1 MKKRL
6 LLLLIAATPLLSF
19 AQESTALIVQEKN
32 TSWSG
37 YVTNRFW
44 DNWFISIGAGGEV
57 YFGQSDSQG
66 KFGKRIAP
74 AFDFSVGKWI
84 VPTIGLRAQV
94 SGFKLRGYT
103 YDPNNMYVSS
113 GPDNDG
119 LFKQSWKQFNV
130 HGDVLLNLSNWIGG
144 YRYDRFYEAIPYLGF
159 GIMHAC
165 TSADNNVFTANAG
178 LINKMRLSD
187 AFDLNVEIRGSVFE
201 KKFAGE
207 PGGKR
212 ANGILTVTAG
222 FSYKFKNRE
231 FKRNIPVAPVVMAED
246 IAWAATAKQLETTQ
260 AQLANQIAYNNQLNN
275 ELNRVKAEKQ
285 AVKVEKE
292 IIAAPRAIF
301 FNINKADITAK
312 DKVNLEYMAEQMKA
326 NPEKRYTIVGYA
338 DKATGTPEF
347 NLQLSQRR
355 AENVYNVLTKDFGVN
370 PNQLKV
376 EYKGGVSDLF
386 DGNPLNRV
394 AIIE

>member
-292 IIAAPRAIF
+292 VIAAPRAIF

>member
-6 LLLLIAATPLLSF
+6 LMLLIAATPLMSF

-57 YFGQSDSQG
+57 YFGQNDSQG

-74 AFDFSVGKWI
+74 AFDFSVGKWF
-84 VPTIGLRAQV
+84 VPTLGLRAQV

-103 YDPNNMYVSS
+103 YDPNNMYVSG
-113 GPDNDG
+113 GPDKDG

-231 FKRNIPVAPVVMAED
+231 FKRNIPVEPVVMAED

-260 AQLANQIAYNNQLNN
+260 AQLADQIAYNNQLNN

-292 IIAAPRAIF
+292 VIAAPRAIF
-301 FNINKADITAK
+301 FNINKSNITAK
-312 DKVNLEYMAEQMKA
+312 DKVNLEYLAEQMKA
-326 NPEKRYTIVGYA
+326 NPDKRYTIVGYA

-347 NLQLSQRR
+347 NLRLSQKR

-370 PNQLKV
+370 PSQLKV

-386 DGNPLNRV
+386 DGNSLNRV

>member
-37 YVTNRFW
+37 YITNRFW

-57 YFGQSDSQG
+57 YFGQNDSQG
-66 KFGKRIAP
+66 KFGKRITP

-103 YDPNNMYVSS
+103 YDPSNMYVSGS
-113 GPDNDG
+113 PDKDG

-130 HGDVLLNLSNWIGG
+130 HGDVLLNLSNWLGG

-187 AFDLNVEIRGSVFE
+187 AFDLNIEIRGSVFE

-260 AQLANQIAYNNQLNN
+260 AQLADQIAYNNQLNN

-301 FNINKADITAK
+301 FNINQANITAK
-312 DKVNLEYMAEQMKA
+312 DKVNLEYLAEQMKA
-326 NPEKRYTIVGYA
+326 NPDKRYTIVGYA
-338 DKATGTPEF
+338 DKATGTPQF
-347 NLQLSQRR
+347 NLQLSQKR

-370 PNQLKV
+370 PSQLKV

-386 DGNPLNRV
+386 DGNSLNRV

>member
-57 YFGQSDSQG
+57 YFGQNDSQG

-103 YDPNNMYVSS
+103 YDPNNMSVSS

-130 HGDVLLNLSNWIGG
+130 HGDVLLNLSNWLGG

-260 AQLANQIAYNNQLNN
+260 AQLADQIAYNNELNN

-292 IIAAPRAIF
+292 VIAAPRAIF

-326 NPEKRYTIVGYA
+326 NPDKRYTIVGYA

-347 NLQLSQRR
+347 NLQLSQKR
-355 AENVYNVLTKDFGVN
+355 AENVYNVLTKEFGVN
-370 PNQLKV
+370 PSQLKV

-386 DGNPLNRV
+386 DGNSLNRV

>member
-57 YFGQSDSQG
+57 YFGQNDSQG

-130 HGDVLLNLSNWIGG
+130 HGDVLLNLSNWLGG

-246 IAWAATAKQLETTQ
+246 IA
-260 AQLANQIAYNNQLNN
+260 YNNQLNN

-292 IIAAPRAIF
+292 VIAAPRAIF

-326 NPEKRYTIVGYA
+326 NPDKRYTIVGYA

-347 NLQLSQRR
+347 NLQLSQKR
-355 AENVYNVLTKDFGVN
+355 AENVYNVLTKEFGVN
-370 PNQLKV
+370 PSQLKV

-386 DGNPLNRV
+386 DGNSLNRV

>member
-1 MKKRL
+1 M
-6 LLLLIAATPLLSF
+6 LLIAATPLMSF

-57 YFGQSDSQG
+57 YFGQNDSQG

-74 AFDFSVGKWI
+74 AFDFSVGKWF
-84 VPTIGLRAQV
+84 VPTLGLRAQV

-103 YDPNNMYVSS
+103 YDPNNMYVSG
-113 GPDNDG
+113 GPDKDG

-231 FKRNIPVAPVVMAED
+231 FKRNIPVEPVVMAED

-260 AQLANQIAYNNQLNN
+260 AHTHVHTYI
-275 ELNRVKAEKQ
+275 
-285 AVKVEKE
+285 
-292 IIAAPRAIF
+292 
-301 FNINKADITAK
+301 
-312 DKVNLEYMAEQMKA
+312 
-326 NPEKRYTIVGYA
+326 
-338 DKATGTPEF
+338 
-347 NLQLSQRR
+347 
-355 AENVYNVLTKDFGVN
+355 
-370 PNQLKV
+370 
-376 EYKGGVSDLF
+376 
-386 DGNPLNRV
+386 
-394 AIIE
+394 

>member
-1 MKKRL
+1 MKKTLVML
-6 LLLLIAATPLLSF
+6 LFAAAPLLSF
-19 AQESTALIVQEKN
+19 AQESTEIIVQEKN

-44 DNWFISIGAGGEV
+44 DNWFISVGAGAQV
-57 YFGQSDSQG
+57 YFGQSDSEG

-74 AFDFSVGKWI
+74 AFDFSVGKWF
-84 VPTIGLRAQV
+84 VPTLGLRAQV
-94 SGFKLRGYT
+94 SGFRLKGFT
-103 YDPNNMYVSS
+103 YDPNNMYVKGS
-113 GPDNDG
+113 PDKDG
-119 LFKQSWKQFNV
+119 LYKQSWQQFNV
-130 HGDVLLNLSNWIGG
+130 HGDILLNLSNWLGG
-144 YRYDRFYEAIPYLGF
+144 YRYDRFYEAVPYIGF

-165 TSADNNVFTANAG
+165 RAADNNVFTANAG

-231 FKRNIPVAPVVMAED
+231 FKRSVEPIVMAED
-246 IAWAATAKQLETTQ
+246 LAIIATNDQLQKTQ
-260 AQLANQIAYNNQLNN
+260 AQLAEQQAYNQVLAADLAR
-275 ELNRVKAEKQ
+275 ERAKKQ
-285 AVKVEKE
+285 EVKVERE
-292 IIAAPRAIF
+292 VVVAPRAIF
-301 FNINKADITAK
+301 FTINQANITAK
-312 DKVNLEYMAEQMKA
+312 DRVNLRYLADQMKQ
-326 NPEKRYTIVGYA
+326 NPNKQYTIVGYA
-338 DKATGTPEF
+338 DKATGTPEY
-347 NLQLSQRR
+347 NLQLSRRR

-370 PNQLKV
+370 PSQLKV

-386 DGNPLNRV
+386 DGNSLNRV

>member
-1 MKKRL
+1 M
-6 LLLLIAATPLLSF
+6 LLIAATPLMSF

-57 YFGQSDSQG
+57 YFGQNDSHG

-74 AFDFSVGKWI
+74 AFDFSVGKWF
-84 VPTIGLRAQV
+84 VPTLGLRAQV

-103 YDPNNMYVSS
+103 YDPNNMYVSG
-113 GPDNDG
+113 GPDKDG

-231 FKRNIPVAPVVMAED
+231 FKRNIPVEPVVMAED

-260 AQLANQIAYNNQLNN
+260 AQLADQIAYNNQLNN

-292 IIAAPRAIF
+292 VIAATRAIF
-301 FNINKADITAK
+301 FNINKSNITAK
-312 DKVNLEYMAEQMKA
+312 DKVNLEYLAEQMKA
-326 NPEKRYTIVGYA
+326 NPDKRYTIVGYA

-347 NLQLSQRR
+347 NLRLSQKR

-370 PNQLKV
+370 PSQLKV

-386 DGNPLNRV
+386 DGNSLNRV

>member
-1 MKKRL
+1 MKKKL

-44 DNWFISIGAGGEV
+44 DNWFISIGAGGEM
-57 YFGQSDSQG
+57 YFGQNDSQG

-94 SGFKLRGYT
+94 SGFKLKGYT
-103 YDPNNMYVSS
+103 YDRNNMYVNGS
-113 GPDNDG
+113 PDKDG
-119 LFKQSWKQFNV
+119 LFKQSWNQFNV

-165 TSADNNVFTANAG
+165 TSASNNVFTANAG

-187 AFDLNVEIRGSVFE
+187 AFDLNLEIRGSVFE

-246 IAWAATAKQLETTQ
+246 IAWAATAKQLETTR
-260 AQLANQIAYNNQLNN
+260 AQLADQIAYNNQLTN

-292 IIAAPRAIF
+292 IVAAPRAIF
-301 FNINKADITAK
+301 FNINQANITGK

-326 NPEKRYTIVGYA
+326 DPNKHYTIVGYA
-338 DKATGTPEF
+338 DKATGTPQF
-347 NLQLSQRR
+347 NLQLSKKR
-355 AENVYNVLTKDFGVN
+355 AENVYNVLTKEFGVN
-370 PNQLKV
+370 PAQLKV
-376 EYKGGVSDLF
+376 EYKGGVKDLF
-386 DGNPLNRV
+386 DGNSLNRV

>member
-6 LLLLIAATPLLSF
+6 LLLLIAATPLMSF
-19 AQESTALIVQEKN
+19 AQESTELVVQEKN

-57 YFGQSDSQG
+57 YFGQNDSQG

-113 GPDNDG
+113 GPNNDG

-187 AFDLNVEIRGSVFE
+187 AFDLNIEIRGSVFE

-260 AQLANQIAYNNQLNN
+260 AQLADQIAYNNQLNN

-301 FNINKADITAK
+301 FNINQANITAK
-312 DKVNLEYMAEQMKA
+312 DKVNLEYLAEQMKA
-326 NPEKRYTIVGYA
+326 NPDKRYTIVGYA
-338 DKATGTPEF
+338 DKATGTPQF
-347 NLQLSQRR
+347 NLQLSQKR
-355 AENVYNVLTKDFGVN
+355 AENVYNVLTKEFGVN

-386 DGNPLNRV
+386 DGNSLNRV

>member
-57 YFGQSDSQG
+57 YFGQNDSQG

-130 HGDVLLNLSNWIGG
+130 HGDVLLNLSNWLGG

-260 AQLANQIAYNNQLNN
+260 AQLADQIAYNNELNN

-292 IIAAPRAIF
+292 VIAAPRAIF

-326 NPEKRYTIVGYA
+326 NPDKRYTIVGYA

-347 NLQLSQRR
+347 NLQLSQKR
-355 AENVYNVLTKDFGVN
+355 AENVYNVLTKEFGVN
-370 PNQLKV
+370 PSQLKV

-386 DGNPLNRV
+386 DGNSLNRV

>member
-1 MKKRL
+1 MKKKL
-6 LLLLIAATPLLSF
+6 LMLLIAATPLMSF
-19 AQESTALIVQEKN
+19 AQESTEIIVQEKN
-32 TSWSG
+32 TPWSG

-44 DNWFISIGAGGEV
+44 DNWFISVGAGGQV
-57 YFGQSDSQG
+57 YFGQNDSQG

-74 AFDFSVGKWI
+74 AFDFSVGKWF
-84 VPTIGLRAQV
+84 VPTIGIRAQV
-94 SGFKLRGYT
+94 NGFKLKGFT
-103 YDPNNMYVSS
+103 YDPNNMYAT
-113 GPDNDG
+113 GKPDKDG
-119 LFKQSWKQFNV
+119 LYKQSWKQFNV

-144 YRYDRFYEAIPYLGF
+144 YRFDRFYEAIPYLGF

-187 AFDLNVEIRGSVFE
+187 AFDLNVEVRGAVFE

-222 FSYKFKNRE
+222 FSYKFKNRL
-231 FKRNIPVAPVVMAED
+231 FKRNIPAAPIVMAED

-260 AQLANQIAYNNQLNN
+260 AQLADQIAYNDQLTG
-275 ELNRVKAEKQ
+275 ELNRMKAEKQ

-292 IIAAPRAIF
+292 VIVAPRAF
-301 FNINKADITAK
+301 FFTINKADITAK
-312 DKVNLEYMAEQMKA
+312 DKVNLKYLADQMKQ
-326 NPEKRYTIVGYA
+326 NPNKKYTIVGYA
-338 DKATGTPEF
+338 DKATGTPQF
-347 NLQLSQRR
+347 NLRLSQKR

-370 PNQLKV
+370 PSQLKV

-386 DGNPLNRV
+386 DGNSLNRV

>member
-1 MKKRL
+1 M
-6 LLLLIAATPLLSF
+6 LLIAATPLMSF

-57 YFGQSDSQG
+57 YFGQNDSQG

-113 GPDNDG
+113 GPDKDG

-187 AFDLNVEIRGSVFE
+187 AFDLNIEVRGSVFE

-260 AQLANQIAYNNQLNN
+260 EQLADQIAYNNQLNS
-275 ELNRVKAEKQ
+275 ELNRIKAEKQ
-285 AVKVEKE
+285 AVKIEKE
-292 IIAAPRAIF
+292 VVAAPRAIF
-301 FNINKADITAK
+301 FNINQANITAK
-312 DKVNLEYMAEQMKA
+312 DKVNLKYLAEQMKE
-326 NPEKRYTIVGYA
+326 NPDKHYTIVGYA
-338 DKATGTPEF
+338 DKATGTPAF
-347 NLQLSQRR
+347 NLQLSQKR
-355 AENVYNVLTKDFGVN
+355 AENVYKVLTKDFGVN

-386 DGNPLNRV
+386 DGNSLNRV

>member
-1 MKKRL
+1 M
-6 LLLLIAATPLLSF
+6 LLIAATPLMSF

-57 YFGQSDSQG
+57 YFGQNDSQG

-74 AFDFSVGKWI
+74 AFDFSVGKWF
-84 VPTIGLRAQV
+84 VPTLGLRAQV

-103 YDPNNMYVSS
+103 YDPNNMYVSG
-113 GPDNDG
+113 GPDKDG

-130 HGDVLLNLSNWIGG
+130 HGDVLLNLSNLIGG

-231 FKRNIPVAPVVMAED
+231 FKRNIPVEPVVMAED

-260 AQLANQIAYNNQLNN
+260 AQLADQIAYNNQLNN

-292 IIAAPRAIF
+292 VIAAPRAIF
-301 FNINKADITAK
+301 FNINKSNITAK
-312 DKVNLEYMAEQMKA
+312 DKVNLEYLAEQMKA
-326 NPEKRYTIVGYA
+326 NPDKRYTIVGYA

-347 NLQLSQRR
+347 NLRLSQKR

-370 PNQLKV
+370 PSQLKV

-386 DGNPLNRV
+386 DGNSLNRV

>member
-1 MKKRL
+1 M
-6 LLLLIAATPLLSF
+6 LLIAATPLMSF

-57 YFGQSDSQG
+57 YFGQNDSQG

-74 AFDFSVGKWI
+74 AFDFSVGKWF
-84 VPTIGLRAQV
+84 VPTLGLRAQV

-103 YDPNNMYVSS
+103 YDPNNMYVSG
-113 GPDNDG
+113 GPDKDG

-231 FKRNIPVAPVVMAED
+231 FKRNIPVEPVVMAED
-246 IAWAATAKQLETTQ
+246 IALAATAKQLETTQ
-260 AQLANQIAYNNQLNN
+260 AQLADQIAYNNQLNN

-292 IIAAPRAIF
+292 VIAAPRAIF
-301 FNINKADITAK
+301 FNINKSNITAK
-312 DKVNLEYMAEQMKA
+312 DKVNLEYLAEQMKA
-326 NPEKRYTIVGYA
+326 NPDKRYTIVGYA

-347 NLQLSQRR
+347 NLRLSQKR

-370 PNQLKV
+370 PSQLKV

-386 DGNPLNRV
+386 DGNSLNRV

>member
-57 YFGQSDSQG
+57 YFGQNDSQG
-66 KFGKRIAP
+66 KFGKRITP

-103 YDPNNMYVSS
+103 YDPSNMYVSGS
-113 GPDNDG
+113 PDKDG

-130 HGDVLLNLSNWIGG
+130 HGDVLLNLSNWLGG

-187 AFDLNVEIRGSVFE
+187 AFDLNIEIRGSVFE

-260 AQLANQIAYNNQLNN
+260 AQLADQIAYNNQLNN

-301 FNINKADITAK
+301 FNINQANITAK
-312 DKVNLEYMAEQMKA
+312 DKVNLEYLAEQMKA
-326 NPEKRYTIVGYA
+326 NPDKRYTIVGYA
-338 DKATGTPEF
+338 DKATGTPQF
-347 NLQLSQRR
+347 NLQLSQKR

-370 PNQLKV
+370 PSQLKV

-386 DGNPLNRV
+386 DGNSLNRV

>member
-57 YFGQSDSQG
+57 YFGQNDSQG

-113 GPDNDG
+113 CPDNDG

-130 HGDVLLNLSNWIGG
+130 HGDVLLNLSNWLGG

-260 AQLANQIAYNNQLNN
+260 AQLADQIAYNNQLNN

-292 IIAAPRAIF
+292 VIAAPRAIF

-326 NPEKRYTIVGYA
+326 NPDKRYTIVGYA

-347 NLQLSQRR
+347 NLQLSQKR
-355 AENVYNVLTKDFGVN
+355 AENVYNVLTKEFGVN
-370 PNQLKV
+370 PSQLKV

-386 DGNPLNRV
+386 DGNSLNRV

>member
-6 LLLLIAATPLLSF
+6 LMLLIAATPLMSF

-57 YFGQSDSQG
+57 YFGQNDSQG

-74 AFDFSVGKWI
+74 AFDFSVGKWF
-84 VPTIGLRAQV
+84 VPTLGLRAQV

-103 YDPNNMYVSS
+103 YDPNNMYVSG
-113 GPDNDG
+113 GPDKDG

-231 FKRNIPVAPVVMAED
+231 FKRNIPVEPVVMAED

-260 AQLANQIAYNNQLNN
+260 AQLADQIAYNNQLNN

-292 IIAAPRAIF
+292 VIAAPRAIF
-301 FNINKADITAK
+301 FNINKSNITAK
-312 DKVNLEYMAEQMKA
+312 DKVNLEYLAEQMKT
-326 NPEKRYTIVGYA
+326 NPDKRYTIVGYA

-347 NLQLSQRR
+347 NLRLSQKR

-370 PNQLKV
+370 PSQLKV

-386 DGNPLNRV
+386 DGNSLNRV

>member
-1 MKKRL
+1 M
-6 LLLLIAATPLLSF
+6 LLIAATPLMSF

-32 TSWSG
+32 TSCSG

-57 YFGQSDSQG
+57 YFGQNDSQG

-74 AFDFSVGKWI
+74 AFDFSVGKWF
-84 VPTIGLRAQV
+84 VPTLGLRAQV

-103 YDPNNMYVSS
+103 YDPNNMYVSG
-113 GPDNDG
+113 GPDKDG

-231 FKRNIPVAPVVMAED
+231 FKRNIPVEPVVMAED

-260 AQLANQIAYNNQLNN
+260 AQLADQIAYNNQLNN

-292 IIAAPRAIF
+292 VIAAPRAIF
-301 FNINKADITAK
+301 FNINKSNITAK
-312 DKVNLEYMAEQMKA
+312 DKVNLEYLAEQMKA
-326 NPEKRYTIVGYA
+326 NPDKRYTIVGYA

-347 NLQLSQRR
+347 NLRLSQKR

-370 PNQLKV
+370 PSQLKV

-386 DGNPLNRV
+386 DGNSLNRV

>member
-57 YFGQSDSQG
+57 YFGQNDSQG

-130 HGDVLLNLSNWIGG
+130 HGDVLLNLSNWLGG

-260 AQLANQIAYNNQLNN
+260 AQLADQIAYNNQLNN

-292 IIAAPRAIF
+292 VIAAPRAIF

-326 NPEKRYTIVGYA
+326 NPDKRYTIVGYA

-347 NLQLSQRR
+347 NLQLSQKR
-355 AENVYNVLTKDFGVN
+355 AENVYNVLTKEFGVN
-370 PNQLKV
+370 PSQLKV

-386 DGNPLNRV
+386 DGNSLNRV

>member
-6 LLLLIAATPLLSF
+6 LLLLIAATPLMSF
-19 AQESTALIVQEKN
+19 AQESTALVVQEKN

-57 YFGQSDSQG
+57 YFGQNDSQG

-113 GPDNDG
+113 GPNNDG

-187 AFDLNVEIRGSVFE
+187 AFDLNIEIRGSVFE

-260 AQLANQIAYNNQLNN
+260 AQLADQIAYNNQLNN

-301 FNINKADITAK
+301 FNINQANITAK
-312 DKVNLEYMAEQMKA
+312 DKVNLEYLAEQMKA
-326 NPEKRYTIVGYA
+326 NPDKRYTIVGYA
-338 DKATGTPEF
+338 DKATGTPQF
-347 NLQLSQRR
+347 NLQLSQKR
-355 AENVYNVLTKDFGVN
+355 AENVYNVLTKEFGVN

-386 DGNPLNRV
+386 DGNSLNRV

>member
-6 LLLLIAATPLLSF
+6 LLLLIAATPLLSL

-57 YFGQSDSQG
+57 YFGQNDSQG

-74 AFDFSVGKWI
+74 AFDLSVGKWI
-84 VPTIGLRAQV
+84 VPAIGLRAQV
-94 SGFKLRGYT
+94 NGFQLKGYT
-103 YDPNNMYVSS
+103 YDPYNMYAS
-113 GPDNDG
+113 GSPDKDG

-144 YRYDRFYEAIPYLGF
+144 YRYDRFYEAVPYLGF

-165 TSADNNVFTANAG
+165 TSASNNVFTANAG
-178 LINKMRLSD
+178 LINKMRLSE

-222 FSYKFKNRE
+222 FSYKFGNRE
-231 FKRNIPVAPVVMAED
+231 FKRNIPIAPVVMAED

-260 AQLANQIAYNNQLNN
+260 ARLAEQIACNNQLNN

-285 AVKVEKE
+285 EVKIEKE
-292 IIAAPRAIF
+292 VITAPRAIF
-301 FNINKADITAK
+301 FNINQANITEK

-326 NPEKRYTIVGYA
+326 NPNKCYTIVGYA
-338 DKATGTPEF
+338 DKATGTPAY
-347 NLQLSQRR
+347 NLQLSLKR
-355 AENVYNVLTKDFGVN
+355 AENVYNVLTKEFGVD
-370 PNQLKV
+370 PGQLKV
-376 EYKGGVSDLF
+376 EYKGGVSGLF
-386 DGNPLNRV
+386 DGNSLNRV

>member
-1 MKKRL
+1 M
-6 LLLLIAATPLLSF
+6 LLIAATPLMSF

-57 YFGQSDSQG
+57 YFGQNDSQG
-66 KFGKRIAP
+66 KFGKRTAP
-74 AFDFSVGKWI
+74 AFDFSVGKWF
-84 VPTIGLRAQV
+84 VPTLGLRAQV

-103 YDPNNMYVSS
+103 YDPNNMYVSG
-113 GPDNDG
+113 GPDKDG

-231 FKRNIPVAPVVMAED
+231 FKRNIPVEPVVMAED

-260 AQLANQIAYNNQLNN
+260 AQLADQIAYNNQLNN

-292 IIAAPRAIF
+292 VIAAPRAIF
-301 FNINKADITAK
+301 FNINKSNITAK
-312 DKVNLEYMAEQMKA
+312 DKVNLEYLAEQMKA
-326 NPEKRYTIVGYA
+326 NPNKRYTIVGYA

-347 NLQLSQRR
+347 NLRLSQKR

-370 PNQLKV
+370 PSQLKV

-386 DGNPLNRV
+386 DGNSLNRV